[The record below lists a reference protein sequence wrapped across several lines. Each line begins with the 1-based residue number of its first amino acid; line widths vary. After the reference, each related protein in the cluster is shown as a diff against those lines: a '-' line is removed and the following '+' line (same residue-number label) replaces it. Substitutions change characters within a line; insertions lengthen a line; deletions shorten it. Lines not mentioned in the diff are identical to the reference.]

1 MDKLCRSWKQSLYAR
16 FFCIFGQAHKTKEKF
31 SKQTRQKTN
40 KESTFQN
47 VSQTIKKRTKI
58 RNTLMKMKNGYSRP
72 AVGRI
77 LAGNSSSWQAVF
89 HKLFCFTS
97 FPKIRTFLLVV
108 AVKKEKKWVKNEK
121 KKCFKVK
128 SKVLSIRTC
137 VSQRPKAS
145 SVSLKNTAQNSYL
158 NLKYVQR
165 EKDFN
170 NSSRLYQSKTHIRHG
185 TI

>member
-1 MDKLCRSWKQSLYAR
+1 
-16 FFCIFGQAHKTKEKF
+16 
-31 SKQTRQKTN
+31 
-40 KESTFQN
+40 
-47 VSQTIKKRTKI
+47 
-58 RNTLMKMKNGYSRP
+58 MKMKNGYSRP

-77 LAGNSSSWQAVF
+77 LAGNSSSWQAFF

-108 AVKKEKKWVKNEK
+108 AVKKEKKWMKNEK
-121 KKCFKVK
+121 KMDEERKKKKNCFKVK

>member
-1 MDKLCRSWKQSLYAR
+1 MQIMEAKSVRPFFLY
-16 FFCIFGQAHKTKEKF
+16 FCIFGLAHKTKEKF

-108 AVKKEKKWVKNEK
+108 AVKKEKNGWRTKKKWMKNEK
-121 KKCFKVK
+121 KKIA
-128 SKVLSIRTC
+128 LR
-137 VSQRPKAS
+137 
-145 SVSLKNTAQNSYL
+145 L
-158 NLKYVQR
+158 NLK
-165 EKDFN
+165 F
-170 NSSRLYQSKTHIRHG
+170 YQ
-185 TI
+185 